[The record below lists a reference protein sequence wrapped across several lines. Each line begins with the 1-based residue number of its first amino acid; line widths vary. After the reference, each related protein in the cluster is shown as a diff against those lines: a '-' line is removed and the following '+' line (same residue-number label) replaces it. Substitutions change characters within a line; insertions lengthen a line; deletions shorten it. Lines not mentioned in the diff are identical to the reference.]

1 MINIEKLN
9 RKSASLH
16 LPFLRRPSPA
26 PYFHPCFTMSW
37 FALSNF
43 SQKIW
48 RWLGTLVYLHFV
60 SFVICLNVMA
70 LQFCKWYLS
79 NIVVLSLLSLLCKNG
94 NLTIE
99 NYIRKYGC
107 FNEGWLFVDKFKVAG
122 LPRMINK
129 LVLAQFIHKP
139 SYLINWKI
147 IYHEKIGDWV
157 KAKILLSNS

>member
-1 MINIEKLN
+1 MFPTKRNGWRKVWFSLSKL
-9 RKSASLH
+9 
-16 LPFLRRPSPA
+16 
-26 PYFHPCFTMSW
+26 
-37 FALSNF
+37 

-79 NIVVLSLLSLLCKNG
+79 NIVVLSLLSLLCRNG

-107 FNEGWLFVDKFKVAG
+107 FNEGWLFVDKFKVGG

-147 IYHEKIGDWV
+147 VYHEKIGDWV
-157 KAKILLSNS
+157 KAKILLTNS